1 MTLLSA
7 GIIFAIIIGMCM
19 AYIVGRIGRGILL
32 YQGYPVTQENKE
44 MVLEHMK
51 EKYGEEFV
59 GLNAGGPTLDRSYD
73 EYVIYPKRLGKE
85 SLVFVHGYYDEKRH
99 YYLKDSYFGILIH
112 DRYQEYVEK
121 MIKELYPKCYVSFT
135 IDEERVYPNELNKD
149 TAINEIFSPENE
161 YSMFWPTIYVAFP
174 ESEIKK
180 VSVGERDK
188 AITQRMYENNLV
200 GRLYVAV
207 IRDEKYEEYVNK
219 KGKIYPE
226 EYYTGVATGHLR
238 ISANKEY
245 FFPLNPK
252 NYDVDENNQYDYQVY
267 GSVRAREEDNWKLK
281 IY

>member
-32 YQGYPVTQENKE
+32 YQGYPVIQENKE

-121 MIKELYPKCYVSFT
+121 MIKELYPKCYVSVKT
-135 IDEERVYPNELNKD
+135 DQGRVCPERLNRN
-149 TAINEIFSPENE
+149 TEINEIFSAEERDALFDPI
-161 YSMFWPTIYVAFP
+161 IYVAFP
-174 ESEIKK
+174 ESEVGK
-180 VSVGERDK
+180 VSVLNRAET
-188 AITQRMYENNLV
+188 ISQRMYENNLV
-200 GRLYVAV
+200 GSLYIAI

-219 KGKIYPE
+219 KGEIYVREDYPNVGTDLE
-226 EYYTGVATGHLR
+226 VT
-238 ISANKEY
+238 ANKDY
-245 FFPLNPK
+245 FIPLNSK
-252 NYDVDENNQYDYQVY
+252 FYEASDIGQYNYQSYGGTLVD
-267 GSVRAREEDNWKLK
+267 EEDNWKLK